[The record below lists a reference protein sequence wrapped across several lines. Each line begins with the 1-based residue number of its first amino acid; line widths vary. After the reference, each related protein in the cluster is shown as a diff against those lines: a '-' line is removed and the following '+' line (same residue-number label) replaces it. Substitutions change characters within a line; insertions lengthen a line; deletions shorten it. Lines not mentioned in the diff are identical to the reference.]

1 MKVCTTSQHFGC
13 VYTSHNCSNQEIEP
27 TLEEAEGSEGSQS
40 SGNVLAIILGVV
52 GSLLVLSIVVIV
64 AIYVIRKKKLLPTY
78 KPHQSGMG
86 GIGKSEL
93 SDHPLI
99 RRLLLPNGRQCNL
112 FK

>member
-1 MKVCTTSQHFGC
+1 MHLNNIKS
-13 VYTSHNCSNQEIEP
+13 EIEP

-64 AIYVIRKKKLLPTY
+64 AIYVIRRKKLLLTY
-78 KPHQSGMG
+78 KPHRSGMG
-86 GIGKSEL
+86 GIGKCEL

-112 FK
+112 LE